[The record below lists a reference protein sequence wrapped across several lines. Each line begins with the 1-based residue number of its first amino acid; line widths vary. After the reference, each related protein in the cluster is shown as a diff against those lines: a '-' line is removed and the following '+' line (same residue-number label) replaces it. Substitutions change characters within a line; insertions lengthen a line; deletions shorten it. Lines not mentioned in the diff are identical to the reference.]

1 MSRNL
6 LQPIMETRD
15 DLKRCAAQA
24 SLRPVR
30 LKSAGHPADGP
41 RIFPPAM
48 RFASVVHEGTALAVA
63 IDGDRAIP
71 LRGVTELGR
80 DTPLSLLKEP
90 PLDHESSLNA
100 GEIQRRPVIPRPGK
114 VICVGLN
121 YAAHIEETKREHS
134 DYPVLFT
141 KFATTLTGPYDPI
154 PLPPES
160 EAIDYEGELV
170 VVIGE
175 RGRRIPPD
183 RALDFVAGY
192 AIANDVSMRDYQYK
206 THQWLQGKA
215 WDASTPVGPDL
226 VTPDEIEM
234 PLTLRTFVNGE
245 KVQEASTEL
254 LIFDVGTLVSVVSE
268 FATIEPGDLILT
280 GTPGGVGYRREP
292 QLLLGDGD
300 VVVVAV
306 DQVGRIENRCVA
318 GQGARNSMP

>member
-1 MSRNL
+1 
-6 LQPIMETRD
+6 
-15 DLKRCAAQA
+15 
-24 SLRPVR
+24 
-30 LKSAGHPADGP
+30 
-41 RIFPPAM
+41 M
-48 RFASVVHEGTALAVA
+48 RFASVLHDGTPMAVLL
-63 IDGDRAIP
+63 DGEQAIP
-71 LRGVTELGR
+71 LRGVSELGAK
-80 DTPLSLLKEP
+80 TPLSLLRDP
-90 PLDHESSLNA
+90 PLDRQSAFPLQ
-100 GEIQRRPVIPRPGK
+100 GVKRRAVVPRPGK

-141 KFATTLTGPYDPI
+141 KFATTLTGPYDEI

-175 RGRRIPPD
+175 RGRRVPRQ
-183 RALDFVAGY
+183 RALDHVAGY

-206 THQWLQGKA
+206 THQWIQGKA

-226 VTPDEIEM
+226 VTREDINE

-245 KVQEASTEL
+245 KTQEASTEL
-254 LIFDVGTLVSVVSE
+254 LIFDVATLVSTVSE

-292 QLLLGDGD
+292 QLLLSPGD
-300 VVVVAV
+300 VVVVEV
-306 DQVGRIENRCVA
+306 EQVGRIENRCVA
-318 GQGARNSMP
+318 DQAA